1 MDRFWRVLALVVSCA
16 AYAAGLVIMLLYLG
30 LGYGTL
36 LVLLVLAAGYG
47 WMLFAFLHY
56 RQCRQEEFLQVVA
69 AAAEAEAP
77 LAPALW
83 AYLRDRPRGGLHE
96 FWVALLLFFVLPVYY
111 WLWYRGSNYDRK
123 VEQVAKLLEGGHSLP

>member
-1 MDRFWRVLALVVSCA
+1 MRRFWGIVGLLLSWA
-16 AYAAGLVIMLLYLG
+16 AYAFLLVMMLLSLG
-30 LGYGTL
+30 LGYASL
-36 LVLLVLAAGYG
+36 LVLLVLAAFYG

-56 RQCRQEEFLQVVA
+56 RQCRQEELLQVLA

-83 AYLRDRPRGGLHE
+83 AYVRDRPRGGLRGV
-96 FWVALLLFFVLPVYY
+96 WVAVLLCVVVPGYY

-123 VEQVAKLLEGGHSLP
+123 VERVAELLEALSK